1 MTSEEDFNMQK
12 ITIEPVTRIEGHAK
26 VTIHLNNKGKVD
38 SAFLHV
44 NEWRGFEK
52 FTEGR
57 PFFEMIQITPRICG
71 ICPVSHHLAAAKACD
86 HVVGV
91 TPPRTA
97 RLLRELMHMGQIIQ
111 SHSMHFFELAGPD
124 LLLGFDADPAIR
136 NVVGVIQAN
145 PDLAL
150 KAVRL
155 RGFGQEI
162 IRKLGGKRIHPIH
175 SIPGGVNA
183 PLSVKD
189 RDEILSQI
197 DDMTDV
203 IKTAITVAKGWFE
216 ANMEVVNNF
225 AVFSSGYMGMVD
237 EEGGLQLYDGR
248 LRLVDKNGKKLEE
261 FDPQDYLE
269 HIGEHVEDWSYLK
282 FPFYLKMGWPKGV
295 YRVGPLGRLN
305 AADKINT
312 PMANKEFEN
321 FKSIGGGKPVEG
333 TLWYHYA
340 RLVEDLY
347 AIERAKEIL
356 LDSDVTSTDIA
367 TDYSGL
373 TGEGVGCVEAPRGT
387 LIHHYKT
394 DPNGMLTKVNL
405 IVATGHNNWAMSN
418 AVDMVAK
425 TYVDGK
431 KLTEGMLNRVEA
443 AIRAYDPCLSCSTH
457 AMGQMPMV
465 IELIEPDGTVVDR
478 MSR

>member
-1 MTSEEDFNMQK
+1 MMQK

-26 VTIHLNNKGKVD
+26 VTIHLNGKGKVEK
-38 SAFLHV
+38 AYLHV

-57 PFFEMIQITPRICG
+57 PYFEMPQITPRICG
-71 ICPVSHHLAAAKACD
+71 ICPVSHHLGAAKACD
-86 HVVGV
+86 RVIGA
-91 TPPRTA
+91 TPPRPA
-97 RLLRELMHMGQIIQ
+97 QLLRELMHMGQFIQ

-136 NVVGVIQAN
+136 NVVGIIQAN
-145 PDLAL
+145 PELAL
-150 KAVRL
+150 KAIRL
-155 RGFGQEI
+155 RGFGQDI
-162 IRKLGGKRIHPIH
+162 IRRLGGRRIHPNH

-197 DDMTDV
+197 DDMTEIV
-203 IKTAITVAKGWFE
+203 KAAITVGKGWYE
-216 ANMEVVNNF
+216 KNMDVVNEF
-225 AVFSSGYMGMVD
+225 AVFPSGYMGMVD
-237 EEGGLQLYDGR
+237 EQGALQLYDGM
-248 LRLVDKNGKKLEE
+248 LRLVDRTGKKLEE
-261 FDPQDYLE
+261 FDSQNYLE
-269 HIGEHVEDWSYLK
+269 FIGEHVEDWSYLK
-282 FPFYLKMGWPKGV
+282 FPFYRKMGWPKGT

-305 AADKINT
+305 VADKITT
-312 PMANKEFEN
+312 PMANEEFNN
-321 FKSIGGGKPVEG
+321 FKSLGGGKPVEG

-340 RLVEDLY
+340 RLIEDLY

-356 LDSDVTSTDIA
+356 LDPDVLSTDLA
-367 TDYSGL
+367 ADSNGL
-373 TGEGVGCVEAPRGT
+373 VGEGVGCIEAPRGT

-394 DPNGMLTKVNL
+394 DQNGMLTKVNL
-405 IVATGHNNWAMSN
+405 IVATGHNNWAMNN
-418 AVDMVAK
+418 AVEMVAK

-457 AMGQMPMV
+457 AIGSMPIV
-465 IELIEPDGTVVDR
+465 IEMLEPDGALVDQIAR
-478 MSR
+478 

>member
-1 MTSEEDFNMQK
+1 MQK

-26 VTIHLNNKGKVD
+26 VTIQLNSKGKVD
-38 SAFLHV
+38 RAYLHV

-52 FTEGR
+52 FCEGR

-71 ICPVSHHLAAAKACD
+71 ICPVSHHLSAAKACD
-86 HVVGV
+86 GVIGV
-91 TPPRTA
+91 TPPRPA
-97 RLLRELMHMGQIIQ
+97 RLLRELMHMGQIVQ

-155 RGFGQEI
+155 RAFGQEI
-162 IRKLGGKRIHPIH
+162 IRRLGGKRIHPVH

-225 AVFSSGYMGMVD
+225 AVFPTGYMGMVD

-261 FDPQDYLE
+261 FDPRNYLDY
-269 HIGEHVEDWSYLK
+269 IGEHVEDWSYLK
-282 FPFYLKMGWPKGV
+282 FPFYLKMGWPKGT
-295 YRVGPLGRLN
+295 YRVGPLARLN
-305 AADKINT
+305 VADKINT
-312 PMANKEFEN
+312 PLANEEFTH
-321 FKSIGGGKPVEG
+321 FKALGGGKPVEG

-340 RLVEDLY
+340 RLIEDLY

-356 LDSDVTSTDIA
+356 LDPDVLSTDLM
-367 TDYSGL
+367 TDYAAL
-373 TGEGVGCVEAPRGT
+373 TGEGVGCLEAPRGT

-418 AVDMVAK
+418 SVEMVAK

-457 AMGQMPMV
+457 AIGAMPMV
-465 IELIEPDGTVVDR
+465 IELVEPDGTVVDR
-478 MSR
+478 ISRG